1 VARLSILE
9 YPDPRLRLQ
18 AAPVAE
24 FNQDLSRLVDD
35 LFETMYASRAI
46 GLAATQVN
54 VPQRLLTIDVSEDQR
69 DPQVFINPV
78 VQSRSRFGLVEES
91 CLSLPGIVANVPRAT
106 ALRVQARDREGKVI
120 ERELEGML
128 AVALQHEI
136 DHLDGKLFVDRLSLF
151 ARLRLRGKLRRRSL
165 PAGASLDS

>member
-1 VARLSILE
+1 MSRLPILE
-9 YPDPRLRLQ
+9 YPDPRLRVQ

-24 FNQDLSRLVDD
+24 FNRDLSRLVDD

-54 VPQRLLTIDVSEDQR
+54 VPQRLLTIDVSEDQT
-69 DPQVFINPV
+69 DPQVFINPIV
-78 VQSRSRFGLVEES
+78 ESRSRFGLVEES

-106 ALRVQARDREGKVI
+106 ALRVQARDREGNVI

-136 DHLDGKLFVDRLSLF
+136 DHLDGKLFVDRLSFF
-151 ARLRLRGKLRRRSL
+151 ARLRLRSKLRRRSV
-165 PAGASLDS
+165 AAADIQA